1 MGQGYVK
8 VETFVP
14 EETLGAVL
22 EALAEAGAGRVGE
35 GPYDSCA
42 TTSSVT
48 GHWRPLAGAHPYA
61 GELSELASEPEV
73 KIEVTVACELLD
85 DAVAAI
91 RRTHPYEEPV
101 IYAWP
106 LLMP

>member
-1 MGQGYVK
+1 MGLGYVK

-14 EETLGAVL
+14 Q
-22 EALAEAGAGRVGE
+22 EALGTVLDALAKARAGRVGE

-42 TTSSVT
+42 TTSAVT

-61 GELSELASEPEV
+61 GEVGERASEPEI
-73 KIEVTVACELLD
+73 KIEVTVAQELLD

-106 LLMP
+106 LLVP